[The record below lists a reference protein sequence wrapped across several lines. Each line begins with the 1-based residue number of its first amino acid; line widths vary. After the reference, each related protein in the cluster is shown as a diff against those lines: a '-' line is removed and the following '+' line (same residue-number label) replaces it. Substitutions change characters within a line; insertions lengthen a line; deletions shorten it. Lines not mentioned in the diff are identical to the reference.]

1 MFVQLP
7 LILLAVT
14 VLLLGI
20 ASELF
25 AGALGVDLHV
35 LTDLMGMS
43 EDGLEATFYIAAIV
57 ASLVGLMLLRL
68 IPRDLAPMGAVGSHE
83 QGADAPG
90 THHHERVAHVNDP
103 LQSVYVAVIL
113 IAGVLA
119 FSSLS

>member
-7 LILLAVT
+7 LIIVAVT

-20 ASELF
+20 ASEL
-25 AGALGVDLHV
+25 AASLLGVDLSV
-35 LTDLMGMS
+35 LTQVMGVS
-43 EDGLEATFYIAAIV
+43 EETLEATLYIVAIAASV
-57 ASLVGLMLLRL
+57 MGLVLLRGM
-68 IPRDLAPMGAVGSHE
+68 PRELAPMGAVGPADKVVPGE
-83 QGADAPG
+83 Q
-90 THHHERVAHVNDP
+90 HERVAHVNNP